1 MRKNMLLTFKSDI
14 NNEETGKDTIEFMTT
29 ADFVKKNNKYYITFS
44 DPESF
49 ETNDTKTT
57 LKVEN
62 EKITLL
68 RFGDSNAQFIFEQ
81 GREYKSHY
89 ETPYGA
95 FSMAVFSEHVSIDM
109 DDGGG
114 DLAVLYDIYLNGL
127 KTQTNN
133 LKINLKMPN

>member
-1 MRKNMLLTFKSDI
+1 MGKNMLLTFKSDI

-44 DPESF
+44 DLETF

-57 LKVEN
+57 LKVEDD
-62 EKITLL
+62 KITLI
-68 RFGDSNAQFIFEQ
+68 RFGSNNAQFIFKQ
-81 GREYKSHY
+81 GKEYKSHY

-95 FSMAVFSEHVSIDM
+95 FSMAVFSEYVSIDM
-109 DDGGG
+109 NDEGG
-114 DLAVLYDIYLNGL
+114 DLSVLYDIYLNGL

-133 LKINLKMPN
+133 LKINLKLPN